1 MVDVFLAP
9 MPTTQVCA
17 ACAAGGFLLDK
28 IAFFPFIVGVVF
40 GFSLSGVTPARAG
53 EKLWD
58 WCCVQ
63 ATAFSPKRNSAPS
76 CATGGGESENGAK
89 VKEG

>member
-1 MVDVFLAP
+1 

-28 IAFFPFIVGVVF
+28 IALFPFVVGVVF
-40 GFSLSGVTPARAG
+40 GFSLSGLTPARAG

-58 WCCVQ
+58 WCTVQ
-63 ATAFSPKRNSAPS
+63 ATGFAHKRVRAAPGRAS
-76 CATGGGESENGAK
+76 DDAEGENAQK
-89 VKEG
+89 IKEG